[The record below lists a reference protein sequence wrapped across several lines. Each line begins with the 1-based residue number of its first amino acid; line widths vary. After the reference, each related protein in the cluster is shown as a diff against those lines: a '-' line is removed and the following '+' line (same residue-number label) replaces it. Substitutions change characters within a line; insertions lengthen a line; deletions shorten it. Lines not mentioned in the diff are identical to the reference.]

1 MAKQLA
7 SFTLLVLVKMKG
19 LKEMSGV
26 RTWALFL
33 LEYLVFS
40 TTCVPVRIPKRS
52 HGVLTWISHFLMLA
66 QALMVFLL

>member
-26 RTWALFL
+26 RTWASFL
-33 LEYLVFS
+33 QEYLVCS

-52 HGVLTWISHFLMLA
+52 HGVLTWISHFLMPA
-66 QALMVFLL
+66 QAMVFLL